1 MISAVKGFGIEVDL
15 LLPVERVIRSVNRII
30 GRRGKPDN
38 IRVDNGPESISG
50 KLLEWAGKQGV
61 TILHIQPGQPQ
72 QNTCLERYNRTVRQE
87 WLDQYTIANIE
98 EAQDH
103 ATQCQWT
110 CNNDRPNMSIGGMTP
125 GQKLKMAV

>member
-1 MISAVKGFGIEVDL
+1 MKGFCIEVDL
-15 LLPVERVIRSVNRII
+15 SLPVERVIRSINRII

-72 QNTCLERYNRTVRQE
+72 QNTCLERYDRTVRQE
-87 WLDQYTIANIE
+87 WLDQHIIETTE
-98 EAQDH
+98 EA
-103 ATQCQWT
+103 
-110 CNNDRPNMSIGGMTP
+110 
-125 GQKLKMAV
+125 